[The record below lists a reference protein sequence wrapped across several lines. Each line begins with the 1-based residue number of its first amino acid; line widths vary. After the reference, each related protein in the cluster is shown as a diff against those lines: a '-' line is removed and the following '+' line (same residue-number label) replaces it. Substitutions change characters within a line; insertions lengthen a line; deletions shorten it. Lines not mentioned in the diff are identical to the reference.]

1 MCGIHVGQCDFRRVF
16 SGPLGISVIAES
28 LNQTVK
34 TRFALTRNL
43 MLLQLLMLE
52 CGLSQ
57 SVSPDTASRIDST
70 FLPRSV
76 VMAHCYYILVW
87 LAGTCATAPP
97 DNSV

>member
-1 MCGIHVGQCDFRRVF
+1 MCGIHVGECDFRRVF

-43 MLLQLLMLE
+43 ILLQLLMLE

-57 SVSPDTASRIDST
+57 SVSPDTANRIDST
-70 FLPRSV
+70 FLPREVFQYSPVSYLNLRFSV
-76 VMAHCYYILVW
+76 AICRS
-87 LAGTCATAPP
+87 C
-97 DNSV
+97 